1 MYPVL
6 PQTEAD
12 FSNWL
17 KGFHLIQITHFIFA
31 VIALWLGSIPENCSF
46 FYEAGKIS
54 VFRLTPSTT
63 LLKTFL
69 FFVCIGFC
77 QFSFKGILIL
87 YTRKVVKNKNKEIQR
102 YQSWDLNEKY
112 PPYIHVFEQFVLS
125 SGADWCGY
133 RGSSALLE
141 EVCLRG
147 WALRFY
153 SLHPLPVLSF
163 SASCVWMKC
172 DHSASWLPGW
182 PSGSCFHVS
191 PPVMDCIAFE
201 TVSQNKCFSSLN
213 CFLSGYSITATE
225 K

>member
-17 KGFHLIQITHFIFA
+17 KGFHLIQITHFSFA
-31 VIALWLGSIPENCSF
+31 VIALWLGSSLENCSF

-69 FFVCIGFC
+69 FFVCICFC

-87 YTRKVVKNKNKEIQR
+87 YTRKVVKNKNKKIQC
-102 YQSWDLNEKY
+102 YQCWDLNAKC
-112 PPYIHVFEQFVLS
+112 PPSIHVFEQFVLS

-133 RGSSALLE
+133 GGSSALLE
-141 EVCLRG
+141 EVCLWG

-153 SLHPLPVLSF
+153 SLHPLPVL
-163 SASCVWMKC
+163 
-172 DHSASWLPGW
+172 L
-182 PSGSCFHVS
+182 
-191 PPVMDCIAFE
+191 
-201 TVSQNKCFSSLN
+201 L
-213 CFLSGYSITATE
+213 CFLCVDEMWSLCFLTTRLALRLLLPRLSSCDGLYCLWNY
-225 K
+225 KPK